1 MGPPCRGLRLDRRSN
16 GARRFC
22 PPHPH
27 PTPIPTPPP
36 PRDSGMSCSRA
47 PCSAGHR
54 QKLEDQTKAFPDRFG
69 ELERLRMRVTPSTPS
84 PRSSLSTTSHFGSQA
99 QTPIQGM
106 SPSGD
111 GGWGGQGPGA
121 LGAWAWS
128 LCPRTEARRKVL
140 DCTAL
145 VLTTG
150 VRVPTCSDTHPA
162 LRACS
167 ARSWAQPFLPS
178 LSK

>member
-1 MGPPCRGLRLDRRSN
+1 MAAAGRPILTVLYSEKRWVTAYGTSLQRPKVRPQVQRSE
-16 GARRFC
+16 AFL
-22 PPHPH
+22 
-27 PTPIPTPPP
+27 PTPPPPPPP

-121 LGAWAWS
+121 QGPGLGPYAPERKLIGRSLTAPPWS
-128 LCPRTEARRKVL
+128 
-140 DCTAL
+140 
-145 VLTTG
+145 
-150 VRVPTCSDTHPA
+150 
-162 LRACS
+162 
-167 ARSWAQPFLPS
+167 
-178 LSK
+178 